1 LGSQQ
6 LSIHIKTLLDDLK
19 FFKDYCPRNLF
30 SGSNFS
36 PEISLQKNLSIF
48 CLENQSCDLRRLKL
62 KREEKHSRGKKVREY
77 GSGVL
82 EKNPRMAARLDAAA
96 LDGMSK
102 KELVVAVQSVA
113 PLELLQANTVTFDL
127 L

>member
-1 LGSQQ
+1 
-6 LSIHIKTLLDDLK
+6 
-19 FFKDYCPRNLF
+19 
-30 SGSNFS
+30 
-36 PEISLQKNLSIF
+36 
-48 CLENQSCDLRRLKL
+48 
-62 KREEKHSRGKKVREY
+62 
-77 GSGVL
+77 
-82 EKNPRMAARLDAAA
+82 MAARLDAAA